1 MEFLRKLFALCWRT
15 FVIACGIS
23 REQTFGHK
31 NWPFIR
37 VWCGGVAGF
46 VAKWRIQRQVAPNTT
61 LGEEMQQVDGSI
73 IDQLEGFI
81 GTFLTPAF
89 VRGSVERIYYYCRL
103 TSVCRPTTRILL
115 VGTT

>member
-61 LGEEMQQVDGSI
+61 LGEGVQQVDGSI

-81 GTFLTPAF
+81 GTFLTPALSEDLLN
-89 VRGSVERIYYYCRL
+89 GSI
-103 TSVCRPTTRILL
+103 TT
-115 VGTT
+115 VG

>member
-31 NWPFIR
+31 NCPFTR

-89 VRGSVERIYYYCRL
+89 VRGSIERIYYYCRL
-103 TSVCRPTTRILL
+103 TSVS
-115 VGTT
+115 